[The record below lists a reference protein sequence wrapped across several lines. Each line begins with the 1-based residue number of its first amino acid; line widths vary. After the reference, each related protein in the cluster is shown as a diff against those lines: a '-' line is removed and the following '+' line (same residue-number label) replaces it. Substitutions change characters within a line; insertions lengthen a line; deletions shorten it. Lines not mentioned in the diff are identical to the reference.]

1 MRHIQAESSICNSKA
16 LRPCLQDLVSVEV
29 LQIHETHAI
38 VGSARHGGTILT
50 RMVIAIAANENN
62 QMASP

>member
-29 LQIHETHAI
+29 LQIPETHAM
-38 VGSARHGGTILT
+38 VGDA
-50 RMVIAIAANENN
+50 VAIADLDNM
-62 QMASP
+62 QMRTTGWPSLDRS